1 MRLPVQQ
8 ANSSG
13 IGDFHCLNIFPSLP
27 CPPAPRLQAREALSA
42 EANIHVLKELLED
55 ASKLQVA
62 LELEE
67 TVRQRIHDSADWGKR
82 AMDAVD
88 RPTSLAQLNTLLLQ
102 V

>member
-1 MRLPVQQ
+1 MNL
-8 ANSSG
+8 
-13 IGDFHCLNIFPSLP
+13 FPSLP
-27 CPPAPRLQAREALSA
+27 SLPESRLQAREALSA

-67 TVRQRIHDSADWGKR
+67 TVRQRIDDSADWGKR